1 VNAQH
6 KAIAIEPVGTGR
18 AAGTKIREVTIGG
31 LADMQAIV
39 KGLIEPVDLSN
50 GVTMYVN
57 EEGLYQFEMTDQNW
71 VAADVAALGGV
82 ARFMFGQ
89 PLLGPAL
96 LIGFDPESGD
106 SADVPDVARRWC
118 KRVGREAGA
127 VFENGEVNE

>member
-1 VNAQH
+1 
-6 KAIAIEPVGTGR
+6 VGST
-18 AAGTKIREVTIGG
+18 TC
-31 LADMQAIV
+31 QAIV
-39 KGLIEPVDLSN
+39 KGLIEPVGLSN

-57 EEGLYQFEMTDQNW
+57 EEGLYQFDNSDVNW

-82 ARFMFGQ
+82 SRFMLGQ

-118 KRVGREAGA
+118 RRVGREAGA
-127 VFENGEVNE
+127 VFENGDVNE